1 MVEPFDSASVVQCII
16 VLTIICQQECFS
28 RLLSIGFYT
37 MQGSTQPDDRRAEL
51 YVRSLLPDGHTQQ
64 QAAVIDRLQG
74 LSDADILSDITVQVI
89 GRQIPSTPAEARTE
103 LGLFALNRVSVFQEW
118 AKRNDCS
125 LEPAFQVRSVDS
137 EITGEQYRALVFPVQ
152 LLAEYEGAELTCV
165 TPHTVDGETVTVRDR
180 LTMLEEEE
188 ESTFTPLERA
198 SAAQP
203 PTQSDLPAVDAIDED
218 SDPLLPE

>member
-1 MVEPFDSASVVQCII
+1 MKPSDSASVVQCII
-16 VLTIICQQECFS
+16 VLTIICQQEYFCQ
-28 RLLSIGFYT
+28 LLSINFYT
-37 MQGSTQPDDRRAEL
+37 MQGSTQPDDTRAEL

-74 LSDADILSDITVQVI
+74 LSEADILPDVTVQVI

-125 LEPAFQVRSVDS
+125 LDPAFQVRSVDS
-137 EITGEQYRALVFPVQ
+137 EITGEQYRALVFPIQ
-152 LLAEYEGAELTCV
+152 LLAEYEGSELTCV
-165 TPHTVDGETVTVRDR
+165 TPHTAEGETVTVRDR
-180 LTMLEEEE
+180 LTMLEGEE
-188 ESTFTPLERA
+188 ESTFSSLERA
-198 SAAQP
+198 SAPHPSA
-203 PTQSDLPAVDAIDED
+203 QSDLPAVDTVDED

>member
-1 MVEPFDSASVVQCII
+1 
-16 VLTIICQQECFS
+16 
-28 RLLSIGFYT
+28 
-37 MQGSTQPDDRRAEL
+37 MQGSTQPDETRAEL

-74 LSDADILSDITVQVI
+74 LSDADVLSDIAVQVI

-125 LEPAFQVRSVDS
+125 LDPAFRVRSVDS
-137 EITGEQYRALVFPVQ
+137 EITGEQYRALVFPIQ
-152 LLAEYEGAELTCV
+152 LLAEYDGAKLRCV
-165 TPHTVDGETVTVRDR
+165 TPHTADGETVTVRDR
-180 LTMLEEEE
+180 LTMLEGED
-188 ESTFTPLERA
+188 ESTFSSLERA
-198 SAAQP
+198 SAARP
-203 PTQSDLPAVDAIDED
+203 PAQSDLPAADAIDKD

>member
-1 MVEPFDSASVVQCII
+1 
-16 VLTIICQQECFS
+16 
-28 RLLSIGFYT
+28 
-37 MQGSTQPDDRRAEL
+37 MQGSTQPDDTRAEL

-64 QAAVIDRLQG
+64 QAAVIDRLEG
-74 LSDADILSDITVQVI
+74 LSDADVLSEVTVQVI

-137 EITGEQYRALVFPVQ
+137 AFSGEQYRAVVFPVQ
-152 LLAEYEGAELTCV
+152 LLAEYRGSELTCV
-165 TPHTVDGETVTVRDR
+165 TPHTRDGETVTVRDR
-180 LTMLEEEE
+180 LAMLEQEEE
-188 ESTFTPLERA
+188 REELAFSPLERA

-203 PTQSDLPAVDAIDED
+203 PAQSEPPVADSIDED
-218 SDPLLPE
+218 SDPLMHE

>member
-1 MVEPFDSASVVQCII
+1 
-16 VLTIICQQECFS
+16 
-28 RLLSIGFYT
+28 
-37 MQGSTQPDDRRAEL
+37 MQGSTQPDGTRAEL

-64 QAAVIDRLQG
+64 QAAVLDRMEW

-137 EITGEQYRALVFPVQ
+137 EISGEQYRALVFPVQ
-152 LLAEYEGAELTCV
+152 LLAEYEGSELTCV
-165 TPHTVDGETVTVRDR
+165 TPHTADGETVTVTDR
-180 LTMLEEEE
+180 LAMLEAEEE
-188 ESTFTPLERA
+188 ATFSALERA
-198 SAAQP
+198 GAARP
-203 PTQSDLPAVDAIDED
+203 PTRSDSPAADALDED

>member
-1 MVEPFDSASVVQCII
+1 MLFRV
-16 VLTIICQQECFS
+16 
-28 RLLSIGFYT
+28 LSIDSYT
-37 MQGSTQPDDRRAEL
+37 MQGSTQPDDTRAEL

-74 LSDADILSDITVQVI
+74 LSDTDILSDITVQVI

-137 EITGEQYRALVFPVQ
+137 EISGEQYRALVFPVQ
-152 LLAEYEGAELTCV
+152 LLAEYEGSDLRCV
-165 TPHTVDGETVTVRDR
+165 TPHTTDGETVTVMDR
-180 LTMLEEEE
+180 LAMLEGEE

-198 SAAQP
+198 SAARP
-203 PTQSDLPAVDAIDED
+203 PTQPDPPAVDAIDED

>member
-1 MVEPFDSASVVQCII
+1 
-16 VLTIICQQECFS
+16 
-28 RLLSIGFYT
+28 
-37 MQGSTQPDDRRAEL
+37 MQGSTQSDDTRAEL

-74 LSDADILSDITVQVI
+74 LSDADVLSDISVQVI

-118 AKRNDCS
+118 AKHNDCS
-125 LEPAFQVRSVDS
+125 LEPAFEVRSVDS

-152 LLAEYEGAELTCV
+152 LLAEYQGSELTCV
-165 TPHTVDGETVTVRDR
+165 TPHTADGETVTVRDR
-180 LTMLEEEE
+180 LSMLEGAE

-203 PTQSDLPAVDAIDED
+203 PTQSDLPAVDAIDGD